1 VMTSATA
8 RNWQDSRQET
18 AAAVAPALPS
28 RLTLKILATGPEEGL
43 CGTPMFD
50 SIRSYTEIGMS
61 IRGRPVARS
70 RPILIGLLA
79 VALTPGGPA
88 AAPGH

>member
-1 VMTSATA
+1 M
-8 RNWQDSRQET
+8 
-18 AAAVAPALPS
+18 AAAVAPALPR

-61 IRGRPVARS
+61 IRGDPWR
-70 RPILIGLLA
+70 
-79 VALTPGGPA
+79 
-88 AAPGH
+88 GHIQC